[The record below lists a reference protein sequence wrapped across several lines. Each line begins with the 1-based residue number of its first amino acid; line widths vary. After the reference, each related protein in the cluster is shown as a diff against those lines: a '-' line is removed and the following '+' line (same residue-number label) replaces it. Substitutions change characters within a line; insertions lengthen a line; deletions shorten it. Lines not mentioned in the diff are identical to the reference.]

1 MKKIRVRS
9 IKKRKLYTIK
19 EAAKDTCVCCK
30 TIRRMITNGLPVL
43 EKNSNPIYLLGIDL
57 LDHIKMKNAKHK
69 VDVKDDEF
77 LCFTSKTAVQSVPED
92 FQIIFTRRRW
102 GKTNYQAK
110 LVGVCPKCKRPL
122 NKFTTEKK
130 IISLVKQGV
139 FDQKHITVL
148 IDT

>member
-1 MKKIRVRS
+1 MKKIHVRS

-43 EKNSNPIYLLGIDL
+43 EKNSNPIYILGIDL
-57 LDHIKMKNAKHK
+57 LAHIKMKNAKHK

-77 LCFTSKTAVQSVPED
+77 LCFTCHTAVKSIPKD

-102 GKTNYQAK
+102 GKNNYQAK
-110 LVGVCPKCKRPL
+110 LVGRCLKCKRSV
-122 NKFTTEKK
+122 NKFA
-130 IISLVKQGV
+130 VKNVTNWNRPGA
-139 FDQKHITVL
+139 FIFCN
-148 IDT
+148 